1 MKKILLLLLFATAP
15 VFAQNT
21 TFNPIG
27 KWQATEKNEAIT
39 ITFDKEGYVAIQRG
53 DEVIGGKSFEMEGVK
68 GSMVYKFDP
77 DGVKGHLDMIMT
89 VLDTQESHTLMAL
102 YKIVSTDE
110 IVIAIDGA
118 ERPENFDSKDALTFK
133 RVKL

>member
-15 VFAQNT
+15 VFAQNA

-27 KWQATEKNEAIT
+27 KWQATEKNETIT
-39 ITFDKEGYVAIQRG
+39 ITFDKDGYVAIQRG
-53 DEVIGGKSFEMEGVK
+53 DEVVGGKSFEMEGVK

-77 DGVKGHLDMIMT
+77 DGVKGHLDMILM
-89 VLDTQESHTLMAL
+89 VDTQEPRTLMAI
-102 YKIVSTDE
+102 YKILGPDE
-110 IVIAIDGA
+110 IVIAVDGA